1 MRAQND
7 RDDAMAR
14 WLTIHHRS
22 GRLQLKET
30 TLKKSM
36 NARVREHKPP
46 PVSPFVVAGRRGH
59 SSWTFECGLKITL
72 DMSQ

>member
-14 WLTIHHRS
+14 WLTDHHRS
-22 GRLQLKET
+22 GRLRLKET

-36 NARVREHKPP
+36 NARTREHKPP
-46 PVSPFVVAGRRGH
+46 SSPFVVAIRRGH